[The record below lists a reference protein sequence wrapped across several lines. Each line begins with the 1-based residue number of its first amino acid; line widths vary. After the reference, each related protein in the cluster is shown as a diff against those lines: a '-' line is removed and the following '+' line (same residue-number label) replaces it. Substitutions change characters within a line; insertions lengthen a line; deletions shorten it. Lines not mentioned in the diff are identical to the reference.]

1 MTLATAVSIL
11 VAMTAATPAA
21 GSQQEL
27 EQILKELRDLGV
39 TIDRAPHQRVILGVD
54 CTEPFVISLPVNVL
68 TECEAMPPSAGA
80 R

>member
-1 MTLATAVSIL
+1 MRLAPAIAAL
-11 VAMTAATPAA
+11 VAAFVVTPAA

-39 TIDRAPHQRVILGVD
+39 TTAPYQELIVLGVD